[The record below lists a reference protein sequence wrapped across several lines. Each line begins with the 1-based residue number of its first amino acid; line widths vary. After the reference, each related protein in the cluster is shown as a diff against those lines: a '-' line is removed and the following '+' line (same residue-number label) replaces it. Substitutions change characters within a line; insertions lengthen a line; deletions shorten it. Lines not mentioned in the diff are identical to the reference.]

1 MKPTIRLFACLLSLS
16 ALGACSH
23 GSGSAGP
30 SPYSGHDKAWFNA
43 HVKER
48 AAEVKW
54 CNNNDGYVNPLQPP
68 HRADQAK
75 TWDPACDAA
84 SDSYY
89 GEQNS
94 AKPGPGAF

>member
-1 MKPTIRLFACLLSLS
+1 MKPTFRLFACLLSLS

-23 GSGSAGP
+23 GSGSTGP
-30 SPYSGHDKAWFNA
+30 SPFPGHDKAWFSA
-43 HVKER
+43 HLKER
-48 AAEVKW
+48 AGEVKW
-54 CNNNDGYVNPLQPP
+54 CNNNEGYINPYQPP

-84 SDSYY
+84 SDSFYD
-89 GEQNS
+89 EQNS